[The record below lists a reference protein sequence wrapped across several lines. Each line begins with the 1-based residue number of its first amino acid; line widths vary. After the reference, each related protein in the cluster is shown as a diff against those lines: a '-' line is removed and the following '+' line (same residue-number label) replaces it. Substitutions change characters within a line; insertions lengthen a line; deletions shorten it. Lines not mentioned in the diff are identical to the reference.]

1 MQSNTIN
8 NIQPPCQQE
17 CPIHQD
23 ARGYLHAIAR
33 GEFDGALDIVR
44 DTNPLPV
51 ICATICAHP
60 CENKCRRGKVD
71 QALSI
76 RALKRVAVEQGKT
89 TTPTKIQ
96 PQNQKVAVIGSGPA
110 GLTAAHDLARLGYS
124 VTIFE
129 RDPNPGGAMM
139 NFLPIYRLPR
149 ELVNKDIEAITA
161 LGVEIKTNQEL
172 GKNLTIA
179 GLKRRG
185 YKATLL
191 AMGLPV
197 SRTPGVPGENLEG
210 VLLALPFLKSVNLE
224 GFRFPPQKRV
234 IVIGGGNVAIDVARS
249 ALRAGA
255 ADVRMVC
262 LEAPHEMPAYPWEI
276 EEAKEEGIDI
286 NCSWGP
292 KQVMARNGQLAVL
305 ECKKVKAVFDAQG
318 RFNPSFYEEQ
328 CTLIEGDII
337 IMSIGQASDLKMLP
351 DMGINLNERGQLVFD
366 AKTMT
371 TSLTGVFAC
380 GEMTT
385 GPGSAVRA
393 MATGRRAALAIASY
407 LKGEKAVFTEPI
419 AYGDL
424 APEVTNNIKRIERN
438 TVPAQEAT
446 SRLTNFSIVDLGY
459 SAEIG
464 LREARRCLN
473 CGNGAQLIEEKC
485 IACLTCVRV
494 CPYNVPVATSAG
506 KVDIRVD
513 QCQACGICVGECP
526 VNAIAFRM
534 PGVEDIP
541 QRIESALK
549 GGQKELGFY
558 CSYDSYY
565 LRNTKLIGMIGIPC
579 LGKIDTKHLLKAFE
593 SGAERVYLAGCADA
607 DCPFNKT
614 LEWAQRRVDTVNSI
628 LKDAGLGEG
637 RVKMLKATP
646 EQFKNLPELVTAA
659 FQPATTTAS

>member
-1 MQSNTIN
+1 MQPSITT

-33 GEFDGALDIVR
+33 GEFDRAMEIVR
-44 DTNPLPV
+44 EVNPLPV

-60 CENKCRRGKVD
+60 CETKCRRSKVD

-89 TTPTKIQ
+89 PAPTKIQ

-129 RDPNPGGAMM
+129 RDSAPGGAMT

-149 ELVNKDIEAITA
+149 DLVNKDIEAITA

-224 GFRFPPQKRV
+224 GFRFPPHKTV
-234 IVIGGGNVAIDVARS
+234 VVIGGGNVAIDVARS

-255 ADVRMVC
+255 ETVRMVC

-276 EEAKEEGIDI
+276 EEAKEEGIEI

-305 ECKKVKAVFDAQG
+305 ECKKVKTVFDAQG

-328 CTLIEGDII
+328 CTLIEGDVV
-337 IMSIGQASDLKMLP
+337 IMSIGQGSDLKMLP

-366 AKTMT
+366 AKAMT
-371 TSLTGVFAC
+371 TSLAGVFAC

-393 MATGRRAALAIASY
+393 MATGRKAALAVAAY
-407 LKGEKAVFTEPI
+407 LKGGQAVFTEPI

-424 APEVTNNIKRIERN
+424 SSEIISNVKRIERN
-438 TVPAQEAT
+438 KVPAQEAT
-446 SRLTNFSIVDLGY
+446 SRLKNFSIVDLGY
-459 SAEIG
+459 SPEIS
-464 LREARRCLN
+464 LQEARRCLN
-473 CGNGAQLIEEKC
+473 CGNGAQLIEDKC

-494 CPYNVPVATSAG
+494 CPYNVPVATTAG
-506 KVDIRVD
+506 KIDIRVD

-526 VNAIAFRM
+526 VNAISFRM
-534 PGVEDIP
+534 SGVEDIP
-541 QRIESALK
+541 QRIEAALK
-549 GGQKELGFY
+549 GGRKELGFY

-565 LRNTKLIGMIGIPC
+565 LRGVKIQDMIGIPC

-593 SGAERVYLAGCADA
+593 LGAERVYLAGCGDA
-607 DCPFNKT
+607 DCPFIKT
-614 LEWAQRRVDTVNSI
+614 LEWAQRRVDTVNGI
-628 LKDAGLGEG
+628 LKDVGLGEG
-637 RVKMLKATP
+637 RVKMLKLTP
-646 EQFKNLPELVTAA
+646 EQFKNLPEQVSAA
-659 FQPATTTAS
+659 FQPAVTTAG